1 MGAAREAMAEIR
13 ISVAE
18 TRIAM
23 AEVRIAMAEVRIAVA
38 GIRIAVAG
46 IRIAMAEVRIAVELF
61 RIATAPVR
69 FGIEFVGNAPALGA
83 GHPVFDLQRDPM
95 AARRLAAARLR
106 APASPRRKSNDLEA
120 CRASSMRHRSI
131 D

>member
-23 AEVRIAMAEVRIAVA
+23 AEVRIAMAEV
-38 GIRIAVAG
+38 RIAVAG